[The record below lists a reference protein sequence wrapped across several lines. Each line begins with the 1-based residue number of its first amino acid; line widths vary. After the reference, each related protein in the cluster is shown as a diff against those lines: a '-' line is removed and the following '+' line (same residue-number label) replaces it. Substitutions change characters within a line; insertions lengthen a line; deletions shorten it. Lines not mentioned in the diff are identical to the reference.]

1 MNLEVPNKKAWY
13 SDEIYLSSMINSKY
27 DKYEFHKLRRGYQ
40 DNFYLPDRI
49 EKYNFP
55 VDFRDN
61 EQMRLDNIKLGNY
74 DKQKLID
81 EYYIDCHC
89 VRPYGW
95 YDKEIWEVANTI
107 INKKLNKMND
117 LIMVS
122 AFCETKDK
130 EETLR
135 RLVNQISTKKD
146 KFDLMVVSHSVIPD
160 DIVEKCDYHFYDKK
174 NELLYDYDLRS
185 KPWFAPGNSRQILSI
200 FTGFFNTHL
209 AIWRMIILGNSIAKN
224 CGYRKVHHI
233 EYDSSIVN
241 FDELID
247 NSNLLESY
255 DAITYSMTEDNVDEI
270 LFGTYQAYR
279 LDSLHEDLFI
289 LNEGKLKNDILN
301 SNVKSP
307 EGMLFKLLHN
317 KRNGLVKNK
326 IELDKN
332 GNKFGLSHHILN
344 PSYVAWCLPYYDR
357 STNKLSFIV
366 WNMEGN
372 EISSVVLLYNDEKIF
387 KFENV
392 NRGHW
397 KIIDIDDFENAKK
410 LTVILNNK
418 IRNIFDFTK
427 DPESFKQAS
436 YRI

>member
-1 MNLEVPNKKAWY
+1 
-13 SDEIYLSSMINSKY
+13 
-27 DKYEFHKLRRGYQ
+27 
-40 DNFYLPDRI
+40 
-49 EKYNFP
+49 
-55 VDFRDN
+55 
-61 EQMRLDNIKLGNY
+61 
-74 DKQKLID
+74 
-81 EYYIDCHC
+81 
-89 VRPYGW
+89 
-95 YDKEIWEVANTI
+95 
-107 INKKLNKMND
+107 
-117 LIMVS
+117 
-122 AFCETKDK
+122 
-130 EETLR
+130 
-135 RLVNQISTKKD
+135 
-146 KFDLMVVSHSVIPD
+146 
-160 DIVEKCDYHFYDKK
+160 
-174 NELLYDYDLRS
+174 
-185 KPWFAPGNSRQILSI
+185 
-200 FTGFFNTHL
+200 
-209 AIWRMIILGNSIAKN
+209 
-224 CGYRKVHHI
+224 
-233 EYDSSIVN
+233 
-241 FDELID
+241 
-247 NSNLLESY
+247 LESY
-255 DAITYSMTEDNVDEI
+255 DTVTYSLTEDNVDEI